1 MMYHLTPV
9 RMASIKSLQ
18 LTNAEENLEK
28 EEPCYIV
35 SMNENWH
42 SYYEKHMEV
51 PLKSTNTATI

>member
-28 EEPCYIV
+28 EEPCYTV